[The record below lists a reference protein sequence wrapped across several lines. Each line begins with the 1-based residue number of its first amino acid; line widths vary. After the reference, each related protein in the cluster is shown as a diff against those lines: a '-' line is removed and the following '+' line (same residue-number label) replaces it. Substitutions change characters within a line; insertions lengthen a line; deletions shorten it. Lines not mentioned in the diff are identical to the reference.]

1 MFKHWR
7 TEEDKEIDKEW
18 GIERN
23 PSLGCFIVVLGSI
36 LFWCGIYWIWVSL

>member
-7 TEEDKEIDKEW
+7 TEEEEKIDRDN
-18 GIERN
+18 GIERQ
-23 PSLGCFIVVLGSI
+23 PTLGCFIVLLGSI

>member
-7 TEEDKEIDKEW
+7 TEEDKKIDLDN

-23 PSLGCFIVVLGSI
+23 PTMGCFIAVLGSI
-36 LFWCGIYWIWVSL
+36 LFWCGIYWLWVSL